1 LSAAVGNGRRGFLTL
16 LGGLAV
22 FAITAAVLAAFG
34 QPWIAPDGT
43 VEVWGFG
50 SSTSQQFFDWYTLSH
65 VIHGFLFYFALWL
78 VARRLPLGVRALI
91 VLVVEAGWEIL
102 ENTPWIIDRYR
113 DVTISG
119 DYVGDTILNSACDI
133 LAMLVGFILA
143 ARLPVW
149 VTVALAIVMELVAAW
164 VIRDNLTLNV
174 IMLIYPLDGILA
186 WQAGG

>member
-1 LSAAVGNGRRGFLTL
+1 MSAAVGNGRRDVIIL

-22 FAITAAVLAAFG
+22 FAITAGVLAAFG

-43 VEVWGFG
+43 VRLWGSG
-50 SSTSQQFFDWYTLSH
+50 SGTSQHLLDWYSLSH
-65 VIHGFLFYFALWL
+65 IIHGFLFYFALWL
-78 VARRLPLGVRALI
+78 VARRQPLGVRALI
-91 VLVVEAGWEIL
+91 ALVVEAGWEIL

-119 DYVGDTILNSACDI
+119 DYVGDTILNSASDI
-133 LAMLVGFILA
+133 TAMLIGFVLA

-149 VTVALAIVMELVAAW
+149 VTVVLAIVLELVAAW
-164 VIRDNLTLNV
+164 AIRDNLTLNI